1 MAYEDLMAWGVGGVA
16 VLLRLVG
23 ALPMIERQPEN
34 GGTDFSGCLF
44 GGQPEKLFTLGVMMY
59 GDLMALVL
67 CL

>member
-1 MAYEDLMAWGVGGVA
+1 MRAGG
-16 VLLRLVG
+16 VG
-23 ALPMIERQPEN
+23 ALLMIALLIMEGQPEN
-34 GGTDFSGCLF
+34 GGGTDFSGCLF